1 MPAKSAHP
9 YVAVLY
15 RDRVALCSP
24 ASAQPLELKFSD
36 ASIKDLEIVNQTELE
51 NQVKVFTA
59 AHQLHPGEL
68 IIVLSDKVTFEKDLS
83 KVPGSERTA
92 QSQAFLDSV
101 PLSSTSHKIFRYQ
114 NMDKL
119 VVINRNFYDGLKRSF
134 EILGFAV
141 TAVIPGFMLG
151 EIGAQDST
159 SSETC
164 RILSKKADF
173 IRANSFLSEEG
184 SAFHQK
190 ETKFLKKY
198 QLLVV
203 LFFFLAVAGAVFAAF
218 YTLRKPPL
226 PVKKTVAPVVRPT
239 AKPALPSAT
248 PTQAEASPSAL
259 TVQILNSSGTP
270 GLAASI
276 QKQLTPAGYSSITV
290 GNATAS
296 SSQSFVLFSSRV
308 SSKLRQSVLQ
318 LLAIA
323 SSRDNPAPEFDIII
337 TLGKQTTP

>member
-9 YVAVLY
+9 YVASLY
-15 RDRVALCSP
+15 RDRLAVCSP
-24 ASAQPLELKFSD
+24 SSAQPLELKFSD
-36 ASIKDLEIVNQTELE
+36 ASVKDLEIVNQSELE

-101 PLSSTSHKIFRYQ
+101 PLGSTSHKIFRYQ
-114 NMDKL
+114 NSDRL

-134 EILGFAV
+134 EILSFSV

-159 SSETC
+159 SPETC
-164 RILSKKADF
+164 RILSKKVDF
-173 IRANSFLSEEG
+173 IRANSFLTDEG
-184 SAFHQK
+184 NFHQK

-198 QLLVV
+198 QLIVV
-203 LFFFLAVAGAVFAAF
+203 IFFLLAIAGAVVAAF
-218 YTLRKPPL
+218 YTLRRSPPKRIPAPSPKPTTHYPQPTTL
-226 PVKKTVAPVVRPT
+226 PTV
-239 AKPALPSAT
+239 LP
-248 PTQAEASPSAL
+248 EASPSAL

-270 GLAASI
+270 GLAAKV
-276 QKQLTPAGYSSITV
+276 QEQLTPLGYTNV
-290 GNATAS
+290 TTGNATAS
-296 SSQSFVLFSSRV
+296 STQSFVLFSPRV
-308 SSKLRQSVLQ
+308 SPNLRQSLLQ
-318 LLAIA
+318 LLAIF